1 VRQNAQAGRRRDRT
15 LTFNESGGL
24 GGNWRALAAFFF
36 QRPKRLKKMQEPQK
50 FSHILSTA
58 YEAHNNCLYFEPFA
72 QIMGNLLLSLP
83 G

>member
-1 VRQNAQAGRRRDRT
+1 M
-15 LTFNESGGL
+15 
-24 GGNWRALAAFFF
+24 AAFFF